1 MSPVMVGRAGPF
13 AHLAG
18 IVEAAEVMTGDQPSV
33 ALVSGEAG
41 HRQDAARSRAGGD
54 PAGRD
59 DDARRHRPAG
69 LDGTARRRRGRAAR
83 RRRRNRGR
91 SRGPRGGR
99 VPDGR
104 FGARARPDGAR
115 DRGPPLDRRGQR
127 QRDRP
132 HHPAALAPA
141 RRDRHLPSGRAL
153 PGAAGRRARAAA
165 RAAARGRADP
175 PRSPRSHGG
184 RRPRRRDPRRPA
196 AVGGRRG
203 RVPAQWR
210 RSVRGRGADSLLR
223 PAVGRRRPA

>member
-1 MSPVMVGRAGPF
+1 MLTSRAGMSPVMVGRAGPF

-41 HRQDAARSRAGGD
+41 IGKTRLVRELVATL
-54 PAGRD
+54 PAVTTTLVAD
-59 DDARRHRPAG
+59 RPAG
-69 LDGTARRRRGRAAR
+69 VDGTARRRRGRAAR

-91 SRGPRGGR
+91 SRGPGGGR

-132 HHPAALAPA
+132 HHPAALAAA
-141 RRDRHLPSGRAL
+141 RRDRHLPSGRAV
-153 PGAAGRRARAAA
+153 PRAAGRRARAAA
-165 RAAARGRADP
+165 RAAARGRAGP
-175 PRSPRSHGG
+175 PGSPRSHGG

-203 RVPAQWR
+203 ACTGAVAAF
-210 RSVRGRGADSLLR
+210 RSSSRS
-223 PAVGRRRPA
+223 